1 MRAVARAAPYLEQ
14 YDISVAPP
22 SRIQESDRTK
32 DLRKGDEEAKRSL
45 ADVIRLAGGKGV
57 ERGFDEADF
66 FNGADAM
73 VSLALAKL
81 TTDP

>member
-1 MRAVARAAPYLEQ
+1 MRAVARASPYLEQ